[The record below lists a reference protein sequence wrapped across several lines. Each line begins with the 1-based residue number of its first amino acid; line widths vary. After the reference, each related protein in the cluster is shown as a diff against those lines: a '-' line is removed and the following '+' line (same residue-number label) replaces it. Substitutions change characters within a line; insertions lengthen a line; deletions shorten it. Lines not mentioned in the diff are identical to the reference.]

1 MKDIHLYII
10 GHARHGKDTV
20 GKILSR
26 DYKLDPCDSSWFM
39 AERAV
44 FPALKHK
51 YGYNTVLDCYTDR
64 FNHRREWFKLIED
77 ANPFGYEISVEL
89 FKKHRVYTGMRSA
102 RELNAVREHPD
113 LNPFVVWVDASRRL
127 PPESPESMTVSK
139 LDADYI
145 IDNNGEPSLLHP
157 QIATLMS
164 VVLPEFA
171 CELSSKDKRSFEEM
185 NRVMGEVYGRKM

>member
-1 MKDIHLYII
+1 
-10 GHARHGKDTV
+10 
-20 GKILSR
+20 
-26 DYKLDPCDSSWFM
+26 
-39 AERAV
+39 
-44 FPALKHK
+44 
-51 YGYNTVLDCYTDR
+51 
-64 FNHRREWFKLIED
+64 
-77 ANPFGYEISVEL
+77 
-89 FKKHRVYTGMRSA
+89 
-102 RELNAVREHPD
+102 
-113 LNPFVVWVDASRRL
+113 
-127 PPESPESMTVSK
+127 MTVSK